1 MTPNQPEPQDE
12 LLLSFQRDE
21 PGANQRV
28 FDCYYN
34 SLFYFA
40 LKITGSRQDAQDIVQ
55 EVFIKLIEGR
65 PGRADIENLGGFLF
79 TMTRNAAI
87 NYVQR
92 DKKKYSTRS
101 ISDNIPIHDE
111 NILEKEMY
119 RAWLLRELNK
129 EIELLPAEERAVMK
143 LLLQRKSPTEIAVL
157 LGRSPQTVRN
167 QKTSAI
173 NKLKGRLPKDG
184 FLWVL
189 LLFSIIKDG

>member
-1 MTPNQPEPQDE
+1 MRPNQPESQDE
-12 LLLSFQRDE
+12 LLLSFQRNE
-21 PGANQRV
+21 PGANRRV

-40 LKITGSRQDAQDIVQ
+40 LKITGSREDSQDIVQ
-55 EVFIKLIEGR
+55 DVFIKLIEGR
-65 PGRADIENLGGFLF
+65 PGVDDIENLGGFLF
-79 TMTRNAAI
+79 TMTRNAAV

-92 DKKKYSTRS
+92 YKKKHSARS
-101 ISDNIPIHDE
+101 ISDDIPIHDE

-119 RAWLLRELNK
+119 RAWLLREMHK
-129 EIELLPAEERAVMK
+129 EIELLPVEERAVMK
-143 LLLQRKSPTEIAVL
+143 LLLKRKSPAEIAVL

-184 FLWVL
+184 FLWIL
-189 LLFSIIKDG
+189 LLLSIIKDG